1 MKFLTHFWFLPPF
14 LLLLISSGG
23 TEAKRQGSLL
33 QPISGEAPSPPP
45 ETPSMNPSRGS
56 GSGQSLLQPFTGNVY
71 NSHSNINTENS
82 PSSISHGVL
91 NTDHTIQF
99 QGSSNTGST
108 RPRATRRPPGSLP
121 GSLPAVAPADSESS
135 LNSGGSSLPGY
146 TSSFGATSGSSISSS
161 QGVSQ
166 SGRPPTGNGLTGN
179 GLTGNGLTGNGL
191 TGSSPSFSSSSGSSS
206 FSSSSS
212 GSSPSFSSS
221 SSSFSQSAPGS
232 SSSSSSS
239 FPSSSSNLGSS
250 SSSQSTP
257 NIPKGNSNKDVNLQ
271 LGGFAG
277 FGSSSSKQESSPSA
291 LGTGGKDVSNKNPTR
306 NNSQT
311 VVLSSIL
318 MWIAVMPPLMT
329 LLVAQ
334 MMDTIGYTL

>member
-1 MKFLTHFWFLPPF
+1 MEFWTHFWFLSS
-14 LLLLISSGG
+14 LSLLLISSLG
-23 TEAKRQGSLL
+23 TEAKRQGTLL
-33 QPISGEAPSPPP
+33 QPISGDAPSPPS

-71 NSHSNINTENS
+71 NSHSNINSDNS

-121 GSLPAVAPADSESS
+121 GSLPAVAPADTETS
-135 LNSGGSSLPGY
+135 LNSGGSNIPGY
-146 TSSFGATSGSSISSS
+146 TSSFGGASGSSISSS

-179 GLTGNGLTGNGL
+179 GLTGNGLPGNGL
-191 TGSSPSFSSSSGSSS
+191 TGSSPS

-221 SSSFSQSAPGS
+221 SSSFSQSAPAS

-239 FPSSSSNLGSS
+239 SLPSSSSNVGSSS

-291 LGTGGKDVSNKNPTR
+291 LGTGAKDVSNKTPKR

-311 VVLSSIL
+311 LVLSSIL
-318 MWIAVMPPLMT
+318 MWIAVVPALMT
-329 LLVAQ
+329 LVAQ
-334 MMDTIGYTL
+334 MMDTVRYTL